1 MSDLEYIPIDCKSIF
16 GLRAIALMLSGKIFL
31 SDCINVG
38 YRVGRCYLS
47 SSGFNC
53 TTLWLFSDPHG
64 TAVSQKYVRLESVS
78 TKCTLFL

>member
-1 MSDLEYIPIDCKSIF
+1 
-16 GLRAIALMLSGKIFL
+16 MLSGEIFL
-31 SDCINVG
+31 SDCINVEYG
-38 YRVGRCYLS
+38 VRRKYLS

-53 TTLWLFSDPHG
+53 TTLWLFFDPHG

>member
-1 MSDLEYIPIDCKSIF
+1 
-16 GLRAIALMLSGKIFL
+16 MLSGENFL
-31 SDCINVG
+31 SGCINVG
-38 YRVGRCYLS
+38 YGVSRKYLS

-53 TTLWLFSDPHG
+53 TTFFDPHG